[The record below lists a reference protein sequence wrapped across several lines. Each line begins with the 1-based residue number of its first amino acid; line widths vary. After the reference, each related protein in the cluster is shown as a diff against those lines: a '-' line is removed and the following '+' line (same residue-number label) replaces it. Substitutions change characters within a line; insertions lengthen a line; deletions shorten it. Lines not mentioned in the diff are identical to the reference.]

1 MTSKGQKNLR
11 TEIPLSYSYNCKYVK
26 NDIHNVLIVNF
37 CCKGIKLA
45 LAVSHMKSY
54 RRHARGKILRS
65 MEQSAYLS
73 IIKLL
78 IWTYFIP
85 VVIIIYICILLQL
98 CANKILIVDKSTINT
113 CDDPPSY
120 QEAVENPPPY
130 NLLKYYWCSIRS
142 SPSRW
147 STRTIAIIRDPLDPF
162 EDLEI
167 GNIQELYSA
176 KFKRYPS
183 SPY

>member
-1 MTSKGQKNLR
+1 MQNHGFHLQSLFFFLFFFSNKQQK
-11 TEIPLSYSYNCKYVK
+11 
-26 NDIHNVLIVNF
+26 
-37 CCKGIKLA
+37 
-45 LAVSHMKSY
+45 
-54 RRHARGKILRS
+54 LRS

-78 IWTYFIP
+78 IWTINLPY
-85 VVIIIYICILLQL
+85 
-98 CANKILIVDKSTINT
+98 NT

-130 NLLKYYWCSIRS
+130 NLLKYYWCAIRS